1 MALRLRIRLHLVIF
15 SMLELLQPLLT
26 EQKVSP
32 APTYQV
38 ASAETELGASNTE
51 VVIPI
56 PVAAPEVAVPE
67 TPVTPVAPAQIS
79 TYESKAESSKPT
91 SGVLPAAESPTPD
104 QGNDRATPPSEA
116 EQYAADLA
124 TRRVLLETRL
134 AEIVAR
140 DKPAKEAQFRQ
151 NLLASALQKAQA
163 GQFAQAQQLAQSS
176 AIPPEMQT
184 DALSKIKALADEN
197 AKFEAANRKP
207 IQLKIQQ
214 PQRQNS
220 VVLRSSNRS
229 SRSVAPVTVS
239 YPVSNPISVGTTTA
253 SGQTYNRKAFVPQ
266 SPQTN
271 TGLTF
276 PLSIPAPITSAF
288 GWRIHPVTG
297 DRKFHNGTDI
307 GAPLGTPVLAAFAG
321 RVVLAEAMGGYGL
334 AVVLEHNQ
342 GTQET
347 LYAHLS
353 EILVKPGDVVQAG
366 AILGRVGSTGLS
378 TGPHLHFELRQL
390 TQNGWETR
398 DAGAALEYALAQL
411 VKSLQTASKAQ

>member
-1 MALRLRIRLHLVIF
+1 MALRLRVRLHLVTF
-15 SMLELLQPLLT
+15 SMLELLQPLLIQQAT
-26 EQKVSP
+26 P
-32 APTYQV
+32 APAYQI
-38 ASAETELGASNTE
+38 AAAETELGASNTE
-51 VVIPI
+51 IVIPI

-67 TPVTPVAPAQIS
+67 TPASVAPAQMS
-79 TYESKAESSKPT
+79 TNESKVESSEPT
-91 SGVLPAAESPTPD
+91 SNAIPTAVELQVPAPE
-104 QGNDRATPPSEA
+104 GDRPSPPSEA

-124 TRRVLLETRL
+124 ARREILATRL

-151 NLLASALQKAQA
+151 NMMKSALQQAQA
-163 GQFAQAQQLAQSS
+163 EQFAQAQQLAQSS
-176 AIPPEMQT
+176 SMPPEMQT
-184 DALSKIKALADEN
+184 DALSKIKALVDERAQPQ
-197 AKFEAANRKP
+197 AKNRKP
-207 IQLKIQQ
+207 IQLTIQPSPRPNQ
-214 PQRQNS
+214 
-220 VVLRSSNRS
+220 VVLKSSNRS
-229 SRSVAPVTVS
+229 WRNVAPMPVS
-239 YPVSNPISVGTTTA
+239 YAASNSIGAGTTTA
-253 SGQTYNRKAFVPQ
+253 SGQTYNRKAFVPR
-266 SPQTN
+266 SPQTT

-321 RVVLAEAMGGYGL
+321 RVTLAEAMGGYGL
-334 AVVLEHNQ
+334 AVVLEHDQ
-342 GTQET
+342 GKQET

-411 VKSLQTASKAQ
+411 VKSLQTASTAQ